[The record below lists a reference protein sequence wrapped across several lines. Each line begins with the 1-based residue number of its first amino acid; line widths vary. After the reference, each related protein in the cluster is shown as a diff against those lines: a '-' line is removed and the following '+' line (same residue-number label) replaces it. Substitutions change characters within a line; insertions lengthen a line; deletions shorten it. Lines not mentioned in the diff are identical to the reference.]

1 MPIDSIK
8 AKLAGIL
15 QYITDEQNGPRNDSD
30 VLESVKVYIQG
41 LLDGMNIV
49 QQQHENEVTKLPQ
62 YTELLSSR
70 WQSG

>member
-8 AKLAGIL
+8 AKLAGII

-41 LLDGMNIV
+41 LLDGMNITAE
-49 QQQHENEVTKLPQ
+49 QQK
-62 YTELLSSR
+62 ELLVPTHYEREMSK
-70 WQSG
+70 